1 MTVNIKQ
8 LTVNREGF
16 TIIELLAVLAVIGI
30 LTTIVVGGYRQTQ
43 RRGRDAQRKSD
54 LKQMSQSLEVYLS
67 DHATY
72 PPSSV
77 DGKIM
82 GCPAET
88 TECEWGSGQFSDAT
102 GNIYFVNLPAE
113 PSSTQA
119 YFYRA
124 FDSNRKY
131 QIFAWLE
138 NPKDQDCF
146 YGECETDPSYL
157 PSGVACGSASC
168 NYAVYSPNVRLAET
182 YSQPTPTS
190 APTPTSTPTLT
201 VSPTPTATLTPTAS
215 PSPTPTLSPT
225 PSPTP
230 SGPAWYA
237 AGWGYR
243 KLITVSSSKV
253 SGGVNLSS
261 FPIMINT
268 TDASW
273 RVTGSGGNVGQADG
287 GDILFTL
294 VDGTTKIDHEIES
307 YTSASGALVAWVEIP
322 TLSASSNTQIY
333 IYYGNASSSN
343 EWNISGTWNS
353 NYVAVWHFNND
364 FGDSTINNNDAS
376 NSGSTNT
383 SGIAAGARDFN
394 GSSNYIN
401 TNYSPSF
408 SSNQDFTISVWT
420 SPDTATGRDLIFG
433 SEDADGS
440 PHTEVNWRDDTNIV
454 GFHLRDDANSGSA
467 PDCSNTTVNNG
478 TFHQITYVH
487 DDNASPSLVTYFDG
501 AALCNNAANNAN
513 GAHTHGCPLFLGASN
528 LCGTGAQGFLNGQI
542 DEVRISNSLRSAGWI
557 QTSYNSISSPS
568 TFYSV
573 GAEEPKP

>member
-1 MTVNIKQ
+1 MNKKRVSK
-8 LTVNREGF
+8 GF
-16 TIIELLAVLAVIGI
+16 TRTANALVWGYTLVEILVGLTIIGMVFGVGFASFRSFARRQSVSSAIRALKADLRLAQEQALAGKKPDSPNCNSPNLLDGYTFNVDSSSQYTIEARCTGGSVTVKQVNLENIALSIPFPNPILFKVLGQGTNIAGASQAN
-30 LTTIVVGGYRQTQ
+30 IVVEEVQT
-43 RRGRDAQRKSD
+43 G
-54 LKQMSQSLEVYLS
+54 
-67 DHATY
+67 
-72 PPSSV
+72 
-77 DGKIM
+77 
-82 GCPAET
+82 
-88 TECEWGSGQFSDAT
+88 
-102 GNIYFVNLPAE
+102 
-113 PSSTQA
+113 
-119 YFYRA
+119 
-124 FDSNRKY
+124 
-131 QIFAWLE
+131 FALAIAV
-138 NPKDQDCF
+138 
-146 YGECETDPSYL
+146 L
-157 PSGVACGSASC
+157 PSGDVSEIE
-168 NYAVYSPNVRLAET
+168 VPSP
-182 YSQPTPTS
+182 
-190 APTPTSTPTLT
+190 
-201 VSPTPTATLTPTAS
+201 SPVPTATLTPTVTS
-215 PSPTPTLSPT
+215 SPTPTSSVPT
-225 PSPTP
+225 PTNTRTPTP
-230 SGPAWYA
+230 TSTLTLTPTPTPTSSGLPWYA

-243 KLITVSSSKV
+243 KLITISSSKV
-253 SGGVNLSS
+253 AGGASLAS
-261 FPIMINT
+261 FPILISR
-268 TDASW
+268 TDADL
-273 RVTGSGGNVGQADG
+273 RVTGSGGHMGQSDG

-294 VDGTTKIDHEIES
+294 VDAVTKIDHEIES
-307 YTSASGALVAWVEIP
+307 YTASTGALVAWVEIP
-322 TLSASSNTQIY
+322 ALSAASNTQIY
-333 IYYGNASSSN
+333 IYYGNASAADQ
-343 EWNISGTWNS
+343 WNPAGTWEGS
-353 NYVAVWHFNND
+353 FVAVWHLGSD
-364 FGDSTINNNDAS
+364 FLDSTSGNHDAT
-376 NSGSTNT
+376 NVGSTGVA
-383 SGIAAGARDFN
+383 GIAGSGRDFN